1 MSAKKRYRPLWVI
14 LHWLMAA
21 LVFGTFGIGLLSLAY
36 KPNTTTKLVPLG
48 IHMALGIAILIIVIA
63 RYSLRLLIFRPPG
76 RAAQAA
82 ALKFKKQPILDQLSV
97 YVHPLLYLFT
107 ALMALLGIAIAL
119 PANLF
124 TTIFTRSGAALPTD
138 FYIYPARSWHGT
150 LSLILLLLIAQH
162 VLVAVFHQFLKGE
175 NFLGRMWF
183 TGGAPAEHLNDHPGS
198 RALQMRE
205 KDKQ

>member
-21 LVFGTFGIGLLSLAY
+21 LVFGTFGIGLLRLAD
-36 KPNTTTKLVPLG
+36 KPNTTDKLVPLG
-48 IHMALGIAILIIVIA
+48 IHMALGIAILIIIIA
-63 RYSLRLLIFRPPG
+63 RYSLRVLIFRPSG
-76 RAAQAA
+76 RAAQAP
-82 ALKFKKQPILDQLSV
+82 ALKFKKQLILDQLSV

-107 ALMALLGIAIAL
+107 ALVALLGIAIAL

-124 TTIFTRSGAALPTD
+124 TTIFTNPGAALPPD
-138 FYIYPARSWHGT
+138 FYIYPARSWHGILT
-150 LSLILLLLIAQH
+150 LILLLLIAQH

-183 TGGAPAEHLNDHPGS
+183 TGGAAAEHLNNHPIS
-198 RALQMRE
+198 QPTQIQD